1 MSLRHRLADFGFESN
16 ADYDYALR
24 CVFDAEQT
32 HLRVLHVDGRGG
44 RRKTAFANALAHAL
58 DYPHILYHDF
68 SGPHL
73 PPPALAVQLDDGSV
87 GPPEPG
93 LSAFER
99 AVSEACAYSEAART
113 VLILDQLQAAEFADQ
128 LRLVSFVS
136 SGEWTAGSATL
147 VANRR
152 HLLLLLIAED
162 TLYHSLARLAYRV
175 WTDSEGAFL
184 DFRLEDFGLP
194 PDAANLLDSLVRLFA
209 ALGSSPT
216 TGEFARLLR
225 DVLSR
230 VRSEEQLRQ
239 SIFGWT
245 ENVERARL
253 YAPEIT
259 PQLAAVVDAIG
270 QFHGLDHIEM

>member
-1 MSLRHRLADFGFESN
+1 MSLRRRLADFGFESN

-24 CVFDAEQT
+24 CLFDAELG
-32 HLRVLHVDGRGG
+32 HLRLLQVDGRGG

-58 DYPHILYHDF
+58 DYPHVLYHDF
-68 SGPHL
+68 SRAEPPSPTL
-73 PPPALAVQLDDGSV
+73 PVQLDDGSV
-87 GPPEPG
+87 GPPEPA
-93 LSAFER
+93 LPPFDR

-113 VLILDQLQAAEFADQ
+113 VLILDQLQVADFADQ
-128 LRLVSFVS
+128 LRLVGFASG
-136 SGEWTAGSATL
+136 GEWTAGSATL

-152 HLLLLLIAED
+152 HLLLVLIAED
-162 TLYHSLARLAYRV
+162 PLYHSLARLSYRV

-184 DFRLEDFGLP
+184 DFRPADFGLP
-194 PDAANLLDSLVRLFA
+194 PDAADLLDSLVRLFT

-216 TGEFARLLR
+216 AGEFARLLR
-225 DVLSR
+225 DVLDR

-245 ENVERARL
+245 EHVERARL
-253 YAPEIT
+253 YAPDIT

-270 QFHGLDHIEM
+270 QFHGLDHIEI